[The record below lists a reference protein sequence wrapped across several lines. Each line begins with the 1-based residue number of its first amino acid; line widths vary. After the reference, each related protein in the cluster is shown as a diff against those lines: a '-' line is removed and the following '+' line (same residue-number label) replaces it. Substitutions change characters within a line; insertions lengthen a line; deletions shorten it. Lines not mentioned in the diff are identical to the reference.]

1 MAIAALVLGIVS
13 LPLFV
18 MFVPAILAIVFG
30 AIARRNVAS
39 DHNRTGAGMATAG
52 LVLGILSLI
61 GAVVFLIAAIASDED
76 YDDTMRYSSLQPGD
90 CYEDPGSTAGQV
102 TLESCS
108 DEHDRE
114 AFAVLAHPAPD
125 GASFPGRETLRRYAD
140 EECTD
145 RFAAYVGRP
154 YEESDLEVVFILPSR
169 DAWNDSDLRTIVCGV
184 SSADDE
190 PLIGSVRDSAT

>member
-30 AIARRNVAS
+30 AISRRNVAS
-39 DHNRTGAGMATAG
+39 DDSKTGGGMATAG
-52 LVLGILSLI
+52 LVLGILSLV
-61 GAVVFLIAAIASDED
+61 GAVVFLIAAIAADDEF
-76 YDDTMRYSSLQPGD
+76 DDTMRYSSLQPGD

-102 TLESCS
+102 TLASCS

-114 AFAVLAHPAPD
+114 AFAVLEHPAPD
-125 GASFPGRETLRRYAD
+125 GESFPGRATLRGYAD
-140 EECTD
+140 EECTA

-154 YEESDLEVVFILPSR
+154 FEGSALEIVFILPSG
-169 DAWNDSDLRTIVCGV
+169 DAWEESDLRTIVCAV
-184 SSADDE
+184 SSADDG
-190 PLIGSVRDSAT
+190 PLLGSVRDSTA